1 MRNYELHNLH
11 SPTNIV
17 AKMIRRLV
25 TRGEDGSCLQCS
37 RTTDGE
43 TPLGGEKLM
52 FENIIKT
59 DLKDT
64 GCKEAY

>member
-1 MRNYELHNLH
+1 MHNLH

-17 AKMIRRLV
+17 SKMIGRLV
-25 TRGEDGSCLQCS
+25 TRGEDGRCLQYS

-52 FENIIKT
+52 FENNIKRV
-59 DLKDT
+59 LKDA
-64 GCKEAY
+64 G